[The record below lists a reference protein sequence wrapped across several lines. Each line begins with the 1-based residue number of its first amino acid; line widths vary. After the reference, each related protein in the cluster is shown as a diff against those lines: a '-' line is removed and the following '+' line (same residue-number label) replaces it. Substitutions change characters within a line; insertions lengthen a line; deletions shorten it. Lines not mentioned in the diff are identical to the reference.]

1 MKRLLSLFLVCLLL
15 LTGCAAGPE
24 PVLSDMLGTRA
35 ENTYTSPFGF
45 AIDTANMYV
54 FAPED
59 LASINDLEDFTAEAL
74 MTRIDE
80 GNAVT
85 VFAAAPGE
93 DASLSLSLFP
103 AAELPKGIE
112 TAADYAEY
120 GMSMMSEKFKTAG
133 YTDCRSQLVDI
144 KLEDGTHPAL
154 LCSASMANGSPY
166 HLLQICFR
174 EGDWLGSLSMSSTE
188 SEDALSELLILVTP
202 TN

>member
-15 LTGCAAGPE
+15 LAGCATGPE
-24 PVLSDMLGTRA
+24 PVLSDMLGTQT
-35 ENTYTSPFGF
+35 ENAYTSPFGF
-45 AIDTANMYV
+45 SIDTSGMYV

-59 LASINDLEDFTAEAL
+59 LASVNILEEFTAEAL
-74 MTRIDE
+74 MTRISE
-80 GNAVT
+80 GSAVT
-85 VFAAAPGE
+85 VFAATPGE
-93 DASLSLSLFP
+93 DASISLSLFP

-120 GMSMMSEKFKTAG
+120 GLSMMSEKFKDAG
-133 YTDCRSQLVDI
+133 YTDCRTQLVDI

-154 LCSASMANGSPY
+154 LCSASMAEGSPY

-188 SEDALSELLILVTP
+188 SEEALRELLILVTP